1 MSEVV
6 MLYGES
12 RCGHPNDDYHGNV
25 SDVLD
30 VCDHGCS
37 YCSGYEPTET
47 ESADGHAIIGSPC
60 KWYDYTEHMVSRKY
74 KLFEAIQLDSNGH
87 DSGMLDYQTFPFVFN
102 TGGKSYACRY
112 LCIDGHVLCDT
123 RGKGNTDDL
132 RQLISDVNDAA
143 LYDRS
148 QLEERIEALEQR
160 IAKLENDQMLTMQ
173 TSPKKMPLPIA
184 ISYLEG
190 MAYVAQRRVRELDA
204 LEQRIEAVEW
214 LTDIVKAHSKLFDA
228 ILRKLNHKGGDE

>member
-1 MSEVV
+1 

-60 KWYDYTEHMVSRKY
+60 KWYDYIEHMVSRKY
-74 KLFEAIQLDSNGH
+74 KLFEAVQLDRNGH
-87 DSGMLDYQTFPFVFN
+87 DSGMLDYRTFPFVFN
-102 TGGKSYACRY
+102 AGGKSYACRY

-123 RGKGNTDDL
+123 RGKGNTDEL

-143 LYDRS
+143 LYDFAM
-148 QLEERIEALEQR
+148 LEKRI
-160 IAKLENDQMLTMQ
+160 
-173 TSPKKMPLPIA
+173 
-184 ISYLEG
+184 
-190 MAYVAQRRVRELDA
+190 DA
-204 LEQRIEAVEW
+204 LEQRIERMERR
-214 LTDIVKAHSKLFDA
+214 LNRKSLNTIGESIKIDGESSK
-228 ILRKLNHKGGDE
+228 NGGGE